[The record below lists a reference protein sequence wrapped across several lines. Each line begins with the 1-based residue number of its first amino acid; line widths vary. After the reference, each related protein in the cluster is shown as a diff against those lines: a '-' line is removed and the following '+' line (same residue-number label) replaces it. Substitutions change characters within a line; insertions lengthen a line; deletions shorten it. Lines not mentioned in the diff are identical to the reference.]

1 LSAYADSDVRLLQA
15 YYFIRCNRVTHLA
28 LAIRQLLALKNN
40 TLDEENSLQLLQQ
53 RWEGEGGT
61 LYLVTQAAVHNVQQ
75 LCGLRTY
82 VRLDWG
88 GTVVLIGR
96 RSAVG

>member
-1 LSAYADSDVRLLQA
+1 
-15 YYFIRCNRVTHLA
+15 LA
-28 LAIRQLLALKNN
+28 LAIRQLLALKN

-61 LYLVTQAAVHNVQQ
+61 LYLVTQAAGHNVQQ
-75 LCGLRTY
+75 LCVLWTY
-82 VRLDWG
+82 VSLDWG
-88 GTVVLIGR
+88 GMVVVIGR